1 MASLFKIARNMEAG
15 STTDEQRAELK
26 EFVRGLVGY
35 PCKIACKRNNGSV
48 DIYVYSETVGAV
60 TDWLEL
66 QSSGAIGVIF
76 EFYPNPDDCSVSRV
90 DVACEN
96 YNDSISAEFEES
108 DSDEEGDDENNSD
121 SSD

>member
-15 STTDEQRAELK
+15 STTDEQRTELK

-48 DIYVYSETVGAV
+48 DIYVFSETVGAI

-66 QSSGAIGVIF
+66 QPSGAIGVIF
-76 EFYPNPDDCSVSRV
+76 DFYPDPDECSVSRI

-96 YNDSISAEFEES
+96 YNDSISVEFEES
-108 DSDEEGDDENNSD
+108 DSDYSGDDENNSD
-121 SSD
+121 SSE